1 MEARRVMQHL
11 EQGAPPSADA
21 APPLGAPPTGTPRVL
36 HRLVRRLAAR
46 FRGMPGRGGASEA
59 LRESEI
65 RKAAILEAALDCVV
79 TIDAESRITEFNPAA
94 ERIFGYRRDDV
105 IGQSMPELI
114 IPPVYR
120 QAHYDGL
127 ARYLATGEAH
137 LLNRRCELSAMRA
150 DGSEFPVEL
159 TIIRMPMAGPPS
171 FTAFLRDITQR
182 KRAEAALR
190 ESEARYRALVDA
202 HAQIVWTMAASGE
215 FAEAQLAWSAYTG
228 QQTDEL
234 MAWGWLEAVHPA
246 DRESTQAVWMVAVR
260 DRAVCQFQHRLRR
273 HDGVYRSFAV
283 RAVPILNDDGT
294 VREWVGT
301 HTDITEREAAIE
313 RTRRLQQVTAALS
326 EAVTPTQVVTVVVE
340 QGIAAL
346 EARAGSIALL
356 NARGDTLDVLAMVGY
371 DPEVAAAFQHVPLD
385 ARFPLSD
392 VVRTGAPLWL
402 RSRVERDAR
411 YPNLASVRAANGDGA
426 MAAIPLVVHG
436 RTIGAMGLNFRDTRE
451 FSADDAAFALAL
463 AQQCAQALDR
473 ARLYAAAENAR
484 ATAELANAAKS
495 QFLATM
501 SHEIRTPINAI
512 QGYGQL
518 LEFGI
523 AGPVTDQQRTYLAR
537 IAGSAEHLLGLINDV
552 LDLAKVDAGELRV
565 AREPA
570 LVDTALRTALDLTR
584 PQAAA
589 RGVRLVDQCASDTGI
604 TYVGDE
610 HRVRQIL
617 INLLSN
623 AIKFTSTGGT
633 VTISCG
639 TEPEMPPEV
648 LGAGGGPWAYVR
660 VTDTGIGIAPE
671 ELRNIFDAF
680 HQVERGH
687 TRTRGGTGLGLTIS
701 LRLARLMGGDV
712 TIASTVDVGS
722 TFTLWLPAT
731 ADATAAHAE
740 GGEAHAVRAPSEPTS
755 ETPGLSEV
763 GKLLR
768 DEIDGILAAYTD
780 RLRSDP
786 EIPRATDLPTSQL
799 EDHVVSMLADFAQSL
814 VIIADA
820 GDESGP
826 MLGDSSTIL
835 RAIAEAHGMRRQAQG
850 WPEAAVRREYE
861 ILREVMEQAVRARVP
876 VDSAGAPAA
885 IRALFGLLDRA
896 EASSLGAWRRA
907 TQTHGPVRAP

>member
-1 MEARRVMQHL
+1 
-11 EQGAPPSADA
+11 
-21 APPLGAPPTGTPRVL
+21 
-36 HRLVRRLAAR
+36 LVRRVAAVVR
-46 FRGMPGRGGASEA
+46 ALVGRGRTDDA
-59 LRESEI
+59 LRESES
-65 RKAAILEAALDCVV
+65 RKAAILEAALDCVI
-79 TIDAESRITEFNPAA
+79 TMDANSLITEFNPAA
-94 ERIFGYRRDDV
+94 ERTFGYRRDDV
-105 IGQSMPELI
+105 IGHSMPELI

-127 ARYLATGEAH
+127 ARYLATGETH
-137 LLNRRCELSAMRA
+137 LLNRRSELSAMRA

-182 KRAEAALR
+182 TRAEAALR
-190 ESEARYRALVDA
+190 TSEARYRALVDA
-202 HAQIVWTMAASGE
+202 HAQIVWTTAASGE
-215 FAEAQLAWSAYTG
+215 FAEAQPAWSAYTG
-228 QQTDEL
+228 QTTEEL
-234 MAWGWLEAVHPA
+234 MASGWLGAVHPA
-246 DRESTQAVWMVAVR
+246 DREATQAMWTVAVR
-260 DRAVCQFQHRLRR
+260 DRAVYQFQHRLRR
-273 HDGVYRSFAV
+273 QDGVYRSFAV
-283 RAVPILNDDGT
+283 RAVPILTDDGT

-313 RTRRLQQVTAALS
+313 RIRRLQQVTAALS

-356 NARGDTLDVLAMVGY
+356 NAQGDALDVLAMVGY
-371 DPEVAAAFQHVPLD
+371 DPELAGAFQHIPLD

-392 VVRTGAPLWL
+392 VMRTGTPLWL
-402 RSRVERDAR
+402 RSREERDAR
-411 YPNLASVRAANGDGA
+411 YPNLASLRAANGEGA

-436 RTIGAMGLNFRDTRE
+436 RTIGAMGLNFSDNRE
-451 FSADDAAFALAL
+451 LSADDSAFVLAL
-463 AQQCAQALDR
+463 AQQCAQALER

-512 QGYGQL
+512 QGYAQL

-523 AGPVTDQQRTYLAR
+523 AGPITDQQRTYLAR
-537 IAGSAEHLLGLINDV
+537 VAGSAEHLLGLINDV

-570 LVDTALRTALDLTR
+570 LVGAALGTALDLTG

-589 RGVRLVDQCASDTGI
+589 RGVRLVDQCASSADI
-604 TYVGDE
+604 SYMGDE

-633 VTISCG
+633 VTITCG
-639 TEPEMPPEV
+639 TAPEMPSEV
-648 LGAGGGPWAYVR
+648 GGTGGGPWAYVR

-701 LRLARLMGGDV
+701 LRLARLMGGEV

-722 TFTLWLPAT
+722 TFTLWLPAEPE
-731 ADATAAHAE
+731 TAAARAD
-740 GGEAHAVRAPSEPTS
+740 GAHAVRAPREPTS
-755 ETPGLSEV
+755 ETSGLSEV

-768 DEIDGILAAYTD
+768 DEIDTILAAYTD

-786 EIPRATDLPTSQL
+786 DIPRAADLPASQL

-814 VIIADA
+814 VIIAEA
-820 GDESGP
+820 GEESGP
-826 MLGDSSTIL
+826 MLGDSTTIL
-835 RAIAEAHGMRRQAQG
+835 RAIAEAHGTRRHVQG

-861 ILREVMEQAVRARVP
+861 ILREVMEQAVGARVP
-876 VDSAGAPAA
+876 VGNHGVSAA
-885 IRALFGLLDRA
+885 IRALLGLLDRA
-896 EASSLGAWRRA
+896 ETTSLGAWRRA
-907 TQTHGPVRAP
+907 AQTHGPVRAP